1 MAAVAAPLT
10 LSDLLPR
17 TNDRTKSGIRTAL
30 LVLGAALLT
39 AAAAQFSITLPFTPV
54 PITGQTFAVM
64 LTGAALGWRKG
75 AAGQLLYVA
84 LGLVFP
90 FYADGAHGWKVVSGS
105 SGGYLVGFVF
115 AAALIGY
122 LAERRQDRNFLTSVP
137 AMLAGSAII
146 YVFGVAWLCYK
157 LKLPLFNG
165 SAAIK
170 ANPKVAGVDGVS
182 WGLAPFI
189 IGDLFK
195 LSLAGALTPIAWKL
209 SRKG

>member
-1 MAAVAAPLT
+1 MATVATPTT

-17 TNDRTKSGIRTAL
+17 TSDRTKAGIRTVL
-30 LVLGAALLT
+30 LVVGAALLT
-39 AAAAQFSITLPFTPV
+39 AAAAQISITLPFTPV

-90 FYADGAHGWKVVSGS
+90 FYAQHKHGWKIVSGAT
-105 SGGYLVGFVF
+105 GGYLVGFIF

-122 LAERRQDRNFLTSVP
+122 LAERRQDRNLLSSIP

-146 YVFGVAWLCYK
+146 YIFGVAWLCHSLHVPLYK
-157 LKLPLFNG
+157 ADTAKNG
-165 SAAIK
+165 
-170 ANPKVAGVDGVS
+170 VMY
-182 WGLAPFI
+182 GLAPYI

-195 LSLAGALTPIAWKL
+195 LTLAGAITPIAWKAA
-209 SRKG
+209 RKG

>member
-1 MAAVAAPLT
+1 MATVAAPTT
-10 LSDLLPR
+10 LSDLLPS
-17 TNDRTKSGIRTAL
+17 TSDRTKSGIRTAL
-30 LVLGAALLT
+30 LVVGAALLT
-39 AAAAQFSITLPFTPV
+39 AAAAQISITLPFTPV

-84 LGLVFP
+84 LGLVLP
-90 FYADGAHGWKVVSGS
+90 FYAKQTHGWKIVSGAT
-105 SGGYLVGFVF
+105 GGYLVGFIF

-146 YVFGVAWLCYK
+146 YVFGVTWLCYK

-165 SAAIK
+165 AAAIK
-170 ANPKVAGVDGVS
+170 ANPAVAGVDGVS
-182 WGLAPFI
+182 YGLSPFI
-189 IGDLFK
+189 LGDLFK
-195 LSLAGALTPIAWKL
+195 LTLAGALTPLAWKAA
-209 SRKG
+209 RKG

>member
-1 MAAVAAPLT
+1 MAVAASPLT
-10 LSDLLPR
+10 LSDLIPR
-17 TNDRTKSGIRTAL
+17 TTDRTKSMLRTGA

-84 LGLVFP
+84 MGLVLP
-90 FYADGAHGWKVVSGS
+90 FYAEQKHGWKVLSGA
-105 SGGYLVGFVF
+105 SGGYLVGFIF

-146 YVFGVAWLCYK
+146 YVFGVSWLCHK
-157 LKLPLFNG
+157 LSVPLYNG
-165 SAAIK
+165 AAAIK
-170 ANPKVAGVDGVS
+170 ANPAAAGADGVS
-182 WGLAPFI
+182 YGLSPFI
-189 IGDLFK
+189 LGDLFK
-195 LSLAGALTPIAWKL
+195 VALAGGLTPVAWKL
-209 SRKG
+209 TRKK

>member
-1 MAAVAAPLT
+1 MATVAAPST

-17 TNDRTKSGIRTAL
+17 TSDRTKAGIRAAL

-39 AAAAQFSITLPFTPV
+39 AAAAQLSITLPFTPV

-84 LGLVFP
+84 LGLVLP
-90 FYADGAHGWKVVSGS
+90 FYAKHTHGWKIVSGA
-105 SGGYLVGFVF
+105 SGGYLIGFIF

-122 LAERRQDRNFLTSVP
+122 LAERRQDRNLLSSIP

-146 YVFGVAWLCYK
+146 YVFGLAWLCHK
-157 LKLPLFNG
+157 LQVPLYNDTAKNG
-165 SAAIK
+165 
-170 ANPKVAGVDGVS
+170 VMF
-182 WGLAPFI
+182 GLAPFI

-195 LSLAGALTPIAWKL
+195 LTLAGAITPIAWKAA
-209 SRKG
+209 RKG